1 MYWLVRSLWIRN
13 NDRLSNGLE
22 NKRAYRTAAWR
33 GVRLL
38 ASRVFTSTPPSSK
51 AFIVSTLFVL
61 AAMCKRE
68 SSSLFLSCKL
78 SPSTEY
84 SITNV
89 DFLSLFS
96 IRSQGLPSQM
106 FSPFLVGVELSI
118 TSPRSPCF
126 RNSKVGL
133 CGLQFFLCLYSS
145 KRISSWWTSFGPGDW
160 DIFCS
165 GQESQKVHI
174 TTKRQFDDAEFPYA
188 NLHTKN
194 MQVSLINQQRPR
206 QELLN

>member
-118 TSPRSPCF
+118 TSPRSRLDPVTGTSSVLVRSLRKCILPQRDSLTMQNF
-126 RNSKVGL
+126 HMLIYTQKICRSHLSINNGQDKNS
-133 CGLQFFLCLYSS
+133 
-145 KRISSWWTSFGPGDW
+145 
-160 DIFCS
+160 
-165 GQESQKVHI
+165 
-174 TTKRQFDDAEFPYA
+174 
-188 NLHTKN
+188 
-194 MQVSLINQQRPR
+194 
-206 QELLN
+206 